1 MKCYCADFGVSSL
14 RQAEGEDVIAEYESS
29 ALWRAPE
36 LIEGS
41 SSELGDV
48 YAYGLL
54 IIQIATRC
62 DLPADQVKKN
72 CMYIQKSAYSGYVNL
87 SLDSS

>member
-1 MKCYCADFGVSSL
+1 MKCDYADFGVTSL
-14 RQAEGEDVIAEYESS
+14 RQTEGEDVIAEYESS

-54 IIQIATRC
+54 IIQISTRC
-62 DLPADQVKKN
+62 DLPADQVQKHKM
-72 CMYIQKSAYSGYVNL
+72 CIQKFAY
-87 SLDSS
+87 

>member
-41 SSELGDV
+41 STELGDV

-62 DLPADQVKKN
+62 DLPADQVKK
-72 CMYIQKSAYSGYVNL
+72 KLYVHTKVCVFRLRNFVPGL
-87 SLDSS
+87 